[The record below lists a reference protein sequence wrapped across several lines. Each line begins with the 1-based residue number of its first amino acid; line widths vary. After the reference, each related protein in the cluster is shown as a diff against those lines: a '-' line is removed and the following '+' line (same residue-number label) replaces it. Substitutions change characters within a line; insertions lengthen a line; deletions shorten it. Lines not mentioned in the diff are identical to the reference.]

1 MSNRLTFEEIYEAYT
16 DSGDKMDE
24 VRETLDELEDEVSS
38 LIATFDEI
46 RDQFEQCRHI
56 FRQFNRRLNPRSLY
70 WKDNRPDLQ
79 LEKEPVEL
87 AYFMP
92 KEKETE

>member
-1 MSNRLTFEEIYEAYT
+1 MSKHLTFEEIYEAYT

-24 VRETLDELEDEVSS
+24 VREALDELEDEVSS
-38 LIATFDEI
+38 LIATFDEV

-56 FRQFNRRLNPRSLY
+56 FRQFNRRLNPRSFFG
-70 WKDNRPDLQ
+70 KENHPDL
-79 LEKEPVEL
+79 LLDKEPVDL

-92 KEKETE
+92 KKTEAE